1 MHRCVW
7 LSVRAERNTYKDF
20 KKSRQNNPALWR
32 QFSGGDTTLDYL
44 FSLFQNQSLI
54 LDLINPDVGESGV
67 EGDDRTK
74 DGKGTRLSKSTRKKK
89 RRVDGQAEAA
99 MEALIAQPAEM
110 ATAFKKQSDLAER
123 TTLSQ
128 TLKNLKDA
136 AAEPNISS
144 EA

>member
-1 MHRCVW
+1 M
-7 LSVRAERNTYKDF
+7 
-20 KKSRQNNPALWR
+20 
-32 QFSGGDTTLDYL
+32 
-44 FSLFQNQSLI
+44 
-54 LDLINPDVGESGV
+54 

-144 EA
+144 LWRVVCSGRCWRGRPCRSLLVPRRDMMGARIL